1 MKWAYSLRNKS
12 KIAFCSALIL
22 IFIFV
27 KNWFDKKNV
36 TTLDSSFSSVFDDRL
51 VVESY
56 IFQLSDHLYQKKI
69 IIANCKNAEQAIAAQ
84 PDVNF
89 HNSTINRILIDYDK
103 TKLTTDESKYF
114 GNLKVKLKILD
125 TMEKEYLA
133 SLSSQHP
140 NNTSA
145 ISAEMQQNFDVAM
158 LDLNQLSKI
167 QISEGRLLRDQSKK
181 IAAGSTML
189 SQFELVVIVGI
200 GILIQILI
208 FASRSALPRSPQH
221 YGLN

>member
-1 MKWAYSLRNKS
+1 MKWAYSLPNKT

-22 IFIFV
+22 IMIFA
-27 KNWFDKKNV
+27 KNWVDKRNV
-36 TTLDSSFSSVFDDRL
+36 NTLDSSFSSVFDDRL

-56 IFQLSDHLYQKKI
+56 IFQLSDNLYQKKI
-69 IIANCKNAEQAIAAQ
+69 IIANCSNAEHVLDVQ
-84 PDVNF
+84 PQVNT
-89 HNSTINRILIDYDK
+89 HNTTINQILTDYEK
-103 TKLTTDESKYF
+103 TKLTTAESMYF
-114 GNLKVKLKILD
+114 NNLKERLQNLN
-125 TMEKEYLA
+125 TMEENFLA
-133 SLSSQHP
+133 ALMTQDLDASTALSTQ
-140 NNTSA
+140 
-145 ISAEMQQNFDVAM
+145 MQKNFDVAM

-167 QISEGRLLRDQSKK
+167 QISEGRLLREQSKQ

-208 FASRSALPRSPQH
+208 FASRSALPKAPQQ

>member
-12 KIAFCSALIL
+12 KIALCAAVIL
-22 IFIFV
+22 IMVFA
-27 KNWFDKKNV
+27 KNWIDKKNV
-36 TTLDSSFSSVFDDRL
+36 NTLNSSFTSVFDDRL

-69 IIANCKNAEQAIAAQ
+69 IITNCENAEQALAIQ
-84 PDVNF
+84 DQVST
-89 HNSTINRILIDYDK
+89 HNKTIDQILLDYDK
-103 TKLTTDESKYF
+103 TKLTTAESMYF
-114 GNLKVKLKILD
+114 GNLKERLHDLQ
-125 TMEKEYLA
+125 TMEEKFLSALA
-133 SLSSQHP
+133 IQ
-140 NNTSA
+140 NTS
-145 ISAEMQQNFDVAM
+145 ISSDMASQMQKTFDIAM

-167 QISEGRLLRDQSKK
+167 QISEGRLLRDQSKQ

-208 FASRSALPRSPQH
+208 FASRSALPRSPQQI
-221 YGLN
+221 GLN

>member
-12 KIAFCSALIL
+12 KIALCAAVILIL
-22 IFIFV
+22 IFA
-27 KNWFDKKNV
+27 KNWIDKKNV
-36 TTLDSSFSSVFDDRL
+36 NTLNSSFTSVFDDRL

-69 IIANCKNAEQAIAAQ
+69 IIGDSENAEQALAIQ
-84 PDVNF
+84 DEVST
-89 HNSTINRILIDYDK
+89 HNSIIDQILLDYEK
-103 TKLTTDESKYF
+103 TKLTTAESMYF
-114 GNLKVKLKILD
+114 GNFKERLMRLR
-125 TMEKEYLA
+125 TMEEKYL
-133 SLSSQHP
+133 
-140 NNTSA
+140 SA
-145 ISAEMQQNFDVAM
+145 LTTQNSTPSTDIAAQMQKTFDTAM

-167 QISEGRLLRDQSKK
+167 QISEGRLLRDQSKQ

-208 FASRSALPRSPQH
+208 FASRSSLPRSPQRA
-221 YGLN
+221 GLN